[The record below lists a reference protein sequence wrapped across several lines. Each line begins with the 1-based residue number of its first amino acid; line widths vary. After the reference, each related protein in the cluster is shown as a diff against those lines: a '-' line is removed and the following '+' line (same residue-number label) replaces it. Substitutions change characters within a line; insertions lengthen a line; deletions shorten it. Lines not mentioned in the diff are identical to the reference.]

1 VNHRVLVT
9 DHPFPSLEVE
19 RRVLEPLGVELTV
32 APSPDEETLA
42 ELAREATAL
51 LVCYAKVTPMV
62 VAAAAEGSCRIFAR
76 YGIGVDNIDVD
87 AATRAEIVVTN
98 VPDYCVDEVADHAMA
113 LLLAAA
119 RGVAAVMV
127 EVREGGWLP
136 PLGELGIRRI
146 RGRRLALVGV
156 GRIGRGVVERA
167 RAFGLEVVGYDP
179 YLHEDVSG
187 LERVETLEAAIEE
200 ADFISLHAPLTS
212 ETTHL
217 IGERTLGVLRRAPV
231 IVNTSRG
238 RLVDTQALVQALDD
252 GRVTAAAL
260 DVTDPEP
267 LPPEHPLRRHPRVI
281 LTAHIAYYSEESQD
295 DLQRRAAEEV
305 ARALRGEPA
314 RCPVNAVP
322 HAAPVEVANESS

>member
-1 VNHRVLVT
+1 VSRRVVVT

-19 RRVLEPLGVELTV
+19 RRVLEPLGVDLTV
-32 APSPDEETLA
+32 APSSDEETLA

-51 LVCYAKVTPMV
+51 LVCYAEVTPRV
-62 VAAAAEGSCRIFAR
+62 VAAAAEGDCRIFAR
-76 YGIGVDNIDVD
+76 YGIGIDNIDVG
-87 AATRAEIVVTN
+87 AATKAEIVVTN

-119 RGVAAVMV
+119 RGVAAAMV

-156 GRIGRGVVERA
+156 GRIGRGVLERA
-167 RAFGLEVVGYDP
+167 RAFGLEVIGYDP
-179 YLHEDVSG
+179 YLHEDVPG
-187 LERVETLEAAIEE
+187 LERAETLAAAIEE

-212 ETTHL
+212 ETTHM

-238 RLVDTQALVQALDD
+238 GLVDTQALVRALDD

-281 LTAHIAYYSEESQD
+281 LTAHIAYYSVESQD

-305 ARALRGEPA
+305 ARALRGEPP
-314 RCPVNAVP
+314 RCPVNV
-322 HAAPVEVANESS
+322 PVEVANESA